1 MTARHKARLSA
12 LESRQQPARQSL
24 EHLTD
29 AELAALMEAG
39 ERVLLD
45 NGDWEASDILPLAAE
60 LLGVTPEHLAD
71 RMANRCLPGGG
82 GQIV

>member
-1 MTARHKARLSA
+1 MKRDHNKRLET

-39 ERVLLD
+39 QRVLLD
-45 NGDWEASDILPLAAE
+45 SGDWEASDILPLAAD

-71 RMANRCLPGGG
+71 RVANRCPPGGG
-82 GQIV
+82 